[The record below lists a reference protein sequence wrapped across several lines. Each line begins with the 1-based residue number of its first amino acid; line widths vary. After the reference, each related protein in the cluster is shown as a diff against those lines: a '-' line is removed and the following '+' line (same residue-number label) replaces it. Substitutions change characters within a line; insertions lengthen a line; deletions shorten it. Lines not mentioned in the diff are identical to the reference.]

1 MYVSTPIRLSELVAQ
16 LEALIAEHGDLQV
29 LGTDGADVGLDIEP
43 YLFDIDGDYAML
55 DLIAIGGHA
64 PD

>member
-16 LEALIAEHGDLQV
+16 LEVLIAEHGDLLV

-43 YLFDIDGDYAML
+43 FLFDIDGDYAML

-64 PD
+64 PY